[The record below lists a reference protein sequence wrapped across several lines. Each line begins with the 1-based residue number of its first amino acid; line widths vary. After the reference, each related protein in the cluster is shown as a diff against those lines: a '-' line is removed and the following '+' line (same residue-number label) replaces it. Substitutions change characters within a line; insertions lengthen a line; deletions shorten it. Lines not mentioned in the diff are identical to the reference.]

1 MMTPIQKM
9 FWNKQQEFKQI
20 QAQAA
25 AKKKKKEQRDKQKD
39 PLDVMKK
46 HLKAGLKDWNNIEES
61 KLHALTYGYQR
72 EVAKIKEEI
81 AKVKK
86 SKSKD
91 FDVEERQK
99 LYKQGA
105 MTASHRMLTARYEHV
120 AEKICYPPGLVS
132 LMTNFNN
139 LPVSNARCERI
150 FSHLKLVYSSRRY
163 NLEKET
169 IHAIM
174 FLKMNKL
181 VPKKSQAFWDRQV
194 KVTKKTATK
203 ELEK

>member
-1 MMTPIQKM
+1 MMTPIQQM
-9 FWNKQQEFKQI
+9 MWTKQQELKQI
-20 QAQAA
+20 RTQAA

-39 PLDVMKK
+39 PLVVMQK
-46 HLKAGLKDWNNIEES
+46 HLNAGLKEWNNIDES
-61 KLHALTYGYQR
+61 KLHALANGYQR
-72 EVAKIKEEI
+72 EVDKIKHEI
-81 AKVKK
+81 ETVKK
-86 SKSKD
+86 SKSKV

-120 AEKICYPPGLVS
+120 EEQICYPPGIVT

-150 FSHLKLVYSSRRY
+150 FSHLKLVYSLRRY
-163 NLEKET
+163 NLDRDT

-181 VPKKSQAFWDRQV
+181 VPKKTQAFWDRQV
-194 KVTKKTATK
+194 QVTKKTATK